1 MRLPD
6 PFYSFRV
13 RLLMVLALLLVA
25 TLGVQYYLFRREEL
39 RRAAIIAEQEQAL
52 AASTAL
58 AIDSITNPS
67 GEYLWQLDANR
78 SASLLEEQKG
88 RVMNVLVVSE
98 EGRVEDSLDRDYA
111 PATLPDGT
119 ARYLHISE
127 INLPRL
133 VEAGEE
139 TSGLRRLLPPPVQ
152 QAGRPL
158 AGEARAVPIPVP
170 VVRDGAQTV
179 NYIIVVLGAA
189 KTPHNDSWADV
200 LQPLLPTLVVF
211 LLATLGAGFLVWRFT
226 RPVREL
232 SRATERVAAG
242 DFSFEVAG
250 SHRRDEIGAL
260 AATFNQMIGRLGR
273 TRELEAQVK
282 QAEHSAVVGRL
293 ASAIA
298 HEVRNPLNY
307 INLTLDHLRTSF
319 APPDPEKR
327 AVFGR
332 LADQLK
338 AEVARINTRITEFLK
353 YTRPAPLDMKPL
365 DLGEVVADSLRM
377 VEVQAEES
385 GVRVN
390 LRAEG
395 AIPEVRGD
403 RESLRSVF
411 TNLIINGMQSMEGE
425 GGRLD
430 LTLAAEGG
438 LVRVDISDTG
448 RGIAAEDLQHIFEPY
463 FSTKETG
470 TGLGL
475 AIVKK
480 AVDDHGGS
488 ISVRSTQGEGTTFTV
503 TLPTGER
510 MKDEG

>member
-6 PFYSFRV
+6 FFYSFRV
-13 RLLMVLALLLVA
+13 RLLMVLALLLVG
-25 TLGVQYYLFRREEL
+25 TLGVQYFLFRREEL

-58 AIDSITNPS
+58 ANDSITNPS

-78 SASLLEEQKG
+78 PVSFLEEQRG
-88 RVMNVLVVSE
+88 RVMNILVVSE
-98 EGRVEDSLDRDYA
+98 DGRIEDSLDRDYA

-119 ARYLHISE
+119 PRYLHISE
-127 INLPRL
+127 IDLPRL
-133 VEAGEE
+133 VASDPM
-139 TSGLRRLLPPPVQ
+139 TDGLRRMLPDAPATAQPI
-152 QAGRPL
+152 
-158 AGEARAVPIPVP
+158 AGEARAVPIPVR
-170 VVRDGAQTV
+170 VVRDEGRTV
-179 NYIIVVLGAA
+179 NYIVVVLGAA
-189 KTPHNDSWADV
+189 KTPLNDSWADV
-200 LQPLLPTLVVF
+200 LQPLLPTLIVF
-211 LLATLGAGFLVWRFT
+211 LLATVGAGFLVWRFT

-242 DFSFEVAG
+242 DFSFEVEG

-260 AATFNQMIGRLGR
+260 AATFNQMIARLGR
-273 TRELEAQVK
+273 MRELEAQVK

-307 INLTLDHLRTSF
+307 INLTLDHLRTSL
-319 APPDPEKR
+319 APEDPQKR

-338 AEVARINTRITEFLK
+338 AEVARINTRISEFLK

-365 DLGEVVADSLRM
+365 DLGAVVADSLRM

-385 GVRVN
+385 GVRLDV
-390 LRAEG
+390 RTQG
-395 AIPEVRGD
+395 TIPAVRGD

-411 TNLIINGMQSMEGE
+411 TNLIINGMQAMEGE

-430 LTLAAEGG
+430 VVLAADDGA
-438 LVRVDISDTG
+438 VRVEVRDTG
-448 RGIAAEDLQHIFEPY
+448 RGIAADDLQHIFEPY
-463 FSTKETG
+463 YSTKETG

-480 AVDDHGGS
+480 GVDDHGGT
-488 ISVRSTQGEGTTFTV
+488 ISVSSAPGEGTAFTV
-503 TLPTGER
+503 TLPTV
-510 MKDEG
+510 KVTSDK